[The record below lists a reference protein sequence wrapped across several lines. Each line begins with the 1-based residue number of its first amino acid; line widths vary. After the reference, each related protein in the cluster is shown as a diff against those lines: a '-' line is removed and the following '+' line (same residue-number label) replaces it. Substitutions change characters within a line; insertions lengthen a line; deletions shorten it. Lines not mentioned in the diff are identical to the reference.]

1 MIDTYLR
8 GQVAVV
14 TGAAKGLGKAIS
26 LALAA
31 RGASV
36 VLVDVDS
43 REGEKVSS
51 AIAKDQDHALFIRC
65 DVKEEKEIVAM
76 VDKVIKKF
84 CRIDILV
91 NNAGIGTVGLTWELP
106 TEAWDNMNAVNLR
119 GTFLCCKHIV
129 PQMIRQK
136 SGRIINISSNVGR
149 QAQPFMSGYATT
161 KAGQISLT
169 VALAKELA
177 DHGINVNAVC
187 PGPVETPFWD
197 NIKKTFSKVL
207 SLPESEVVNWFTQN
221 KQSIKVPLKPE
232 DIANA
237 VSWLTSPGTKM
248 ITGQALSVCG
258 GEIVPTY

>member
-1 MIDTYLR
+1 MVDTYLK

-43 REGEKVSS
+43 EEGEKVSS
-51 AIAKDQDHALFIRC
+51 AIAKDQGHALFIHC

-76 VDKVIKKF
+76 ADKVIKKF
-84 CRIDILV
+84 GRIDILV

-119 GTFLCCKHIV
+119 GTFLCCKHVV

-177 DHGINVNAVC
+177 EHGINVNAVC

-197 NIKKTFSKVL
+197 QIKKTFSKVL

-232 DIANA
+232 DIAYA
-237 VSWLTSPGTKM
+237 VSWLTSPEAKM

>member
-1 MIDTYLR
+1 MADRYLKD
-8 GQVAVV
+8 QVSVV
-14 TGAAKGLGKAIS
+14 TGAAKGLGRAIS

-31 RGASV
+31 RGASL

-43 REGEKVSS
+43 KEGRQVSS
-51 AIAKDQDHALFIRC
+51 AIGKNGGHALFMSC
-65 DVKEEKEIVAM
+65 DLKEEKAIADM
-76 VDKVIKKF
+76 ADQVIKKF
-84 CRIDILV
+84 GRIDILV

-119 GTFLCCKHIV
+119 GTFLCCKYFV
-129 PQMIRQK
+129 PHMLKRK

-177 DHGINVNAVC
+177 DYGINVNAVC
-187 PGPVETPFWD
+187 PGPVETAFWD
-197 NIKKTFSKVL
+197 QIKKPL
-207 SLPESEVVNWFTQN
+207 STALNLPESEVVHWFTQN

-237 VSWLTSPGTKM
+237 VTWLASPEAKM

>member
-1 MIDTYLR
+1 MVDTYLK

-14 TGAAKGLGKAIS
+14 TGGAKGLGKAIS

-51 AIAKDQDHALFIRC
+51 AIAKDQGHALFIHC

-76 VDKVIKKF
+76 VDKVIKEF
-84 CRIDILV
+84 GRIDILV

-232 DIANA
+232 DIASA
-237 VSWLTSPGTKM
+237 VSWLTSPETKM

-258 GEIVPTY
+258 GEIVPTF